1 MKEIAKTV
9 LQKSFNLKSGEILLV
24 ITDIVKYKI
33 GEAFFEAGLEMGA
46 ESLMTIMK
54 PRSRSGEEPPKPI
67 AEMWKYV
74 DVFVAPTHY
83 SLTHTQARKLACEH
97 GARGATMPGITEEIV
112 MRALN
117 VDYEIVAKLGDN
129 MAKALKNAR
138 EIRITN
144 LSGTDIKF
152 TVEGRKFE
160 VDTGLYRN
168 PGEWGN
174 LPAGE
179 VYVAPVEGT
188 GEGVV
193 VIDGSIAQ
201 IGIIDE
207 PIRVEVH
214 EGYAI
219 KFEGKYASKL
229 EEILRNVGRREAF
242 NFPAEFGIGCN
253 PSAKISGI
261 VLEDEKAMGTIHLAF
276 GDNSTF
282 GGKVKAGIHIDALI
296 KKPTVIVDGKTV
308 ISDGKWLI

>member
-1 MKEIAKTV
+1 LKEIAKTV
-9 LQKSFNLKSGEILLV
+9 LQKSFNLKSGETLLV
-24 ITDIVKYKI
+24 ITDTAKYKI
-33 GEAFFEAGLEMGA
+33 GEAFFEAGLELGA
-46 ESLMTIMK
+46 ESLMTVMK

-67 AEMWKYV
+67 AEMWKHV
-74 DVFVAPTHY
+74 DVFVAPTYY
-83 SLTHTQARKLACEH
+83 SLTHTQARRLACEH
-97 GARGATMPGITEEIV
+97 GARGATMPGITEDMV

-117 VDYEIVAKLGDN
+117 VDYEVVAKLGGN
-129 MAKALKNAR
+129 MAEALKGSH
-138 EIRITN
+138 EVRITSP
-144 LSGTDIKF
+144 LGTDIKF
-152 TVEGRKFE
+152 IVEGREFE

-207 PIRVEVH
+207 PIKVEVNK
-214 EGYAI
+214 GYAT
-219 KFEGKYASKL
+219 KFEGKYAGKL
-229 EEILRNVGRREAF
+229 EEILRSAGRKEAF

-282 GGKVKAGIHIDALI
+282 GGKVKAGIHIDALV
-296 KKPTVIVDGKTV
+296 KEPTVIVDGGVV
-308 ISDGKWLI
+308 IRDGKWLI